1 MFITEDRNL
10 YACGG
15 NTRNKLGLNP
25 SAPVFKLFSN
35 GLQVDKALVP
45 TRVTALGNIKVADV
59 SVGLTH
65 TAVLTE
71 TGKVITFGRNSDGQL
86 GRGHTRHS
94 PNPGYVKPLVAKV
107 ATMICSGPSFT
118 IVGTVENTLYMWGTR
133 YIMPSSRPNSYNK
146 DQADAMPN
154 NNKKQPH
161 QDGQEDPAQV
171 RQNLHGGSGSQ
182 PNVPSRMQNLIGSG
196 NSGNANSRL
205 ENSLSS
211 SMPEWLREELKEP
224 RLEIPKSQPMVK
236 VASADD
242 LGKYYSEHLPGS
254 PSPDV
259 GMPKFPVEKQMSL
272 KNPEPKPW
280 DPQMLTDAPSPQHR
294 RRFSA
299 PGDIHKKIALANK
312 ALLQEK
318 AEHNTVRAKGTFEIA
333 PFFSMVEREILK
345 QIRHLIGWNSGDGIF
360 SPGGSVANM
369 YGIVASRYKK
379 FPNSKTQGLHG
390 LPPMAVFASEDSH
403 YSIAKSAHWVGIGTE
418 NVVPVRTDELGRMI
432 PDDLEWKINQSK
444 GAGKVPICVIA
455 TCGSTVLGAFDPL
468 PEIGALCRKHDL
480 WLHVDACMGG
490 AVIFSGKFRHLLN
503 GVEEADS
510 FIWNPHK
517 MLGAPLQC
525 SAFLIKEPGFLL
537 ECNKASAAYLFQQDK
552 FYDVSYDSGDKSVQ
566 CGRKTDSFKLWAMW
580 KARGTSGFRNLVENA
595 FHCANYFYDQ
605 LKDKDGFK
613 LVLRAKQSAHVCFW
627 YIPVRLRGQ
636 EETEEWWNEVSKVAP
651 EIKKRMTLK
660 GSMMIG
666 YQPLASKFDS
676 LKKADQ

>member
-1 MFITEDRNL
+1 MNSISDEITPETSCESRRIDDSISDKNGMKTGCSTSKSGDSENDSCSDSALLQFVVDLVTSKRLLTSQTSFVKKISSEAVMEDDRKVVEFVFPELFENGTKGSISL
-10 YACGG
+10 D
-15 NTRNKLGLNP
+15 
-25 SAPVFKLFSN
+25 SATNGVSDSDLRKLFSEAVKFSVKTGN
-35 GLQVDKALVP
+35 PYFRNQLYGGADPYGVAAAWLVEAL
-45 TRVTALGNIKVADV
+45 
-59 SVGLTH
+59 
-65 TAVLTE
+65 
-71 TGKVITFGRNSDGQL
+71 
-86 GRGHTRHS
+86 
-94 PNPGYVKPLVAKV
+94 
-107 ATMICSGPSFT
+107 
-118 IVGTVENTLYMWGTR
+118 NT
-133 YIMPSSRPNSYNK
+133 N
-146 DQADAMPN
+146 Q
-154 NNKKQPH
+154 
-161 QDGQEDPAQV
+161 
-171 RQNLHGGSGSQ
+171 
-182 PNVPSRMQNLIGSG
+182 
-196 NSGNANSRL
+196 
-205 ENSLSS
+205 
-211 SMPEWLREELKEP
+211 
-224 RLEIPKSQPMVK
+224 
-236 VASADD
+236 
-242 LGKYYSEHLPGS
+242 
-254 PSPDV
+254 
-259 GMPKFPVEKQMSL
+259 
-272 KNPEPKPW
+272 
-280 DPQMLTDAPSPQHR
+280 
-294 RRFSA
+294 
-299 PGDIHKKIALANK
+299 
-312 ALLQEK
+312 
-318 AEHNTVRAKGTFEIA
+318 GTFEIA

-613 LVLRAKQSAHVCFW
+613 LVLPAKQSAHVCFW
-627 YIPVRLRGQ
+627 YIPVRLRGL

-666 YQPLASKFDS
+666 YQPLASKKLRNFFRLVITCHPS
-676 LKKADQ
+676 LTHQHMDEIVSEIDRLGQNI